1 MSAAAIKAFG
11 VLTLVFDGFILL
23 AFNRRRFLDGPLPL
37 RAIIAMAVYVF
48 AVALIGVG
56 LLLLRKWAAIVF
68 ALALVAFPTWMA
80 IESIGEASPG
90 FYLMMLAAGIV
101 LILPIIVIL
110 RSWRL
115 LSWRGKSLP

>member
-1 MSAAAIKAFG
+1 MSAAAIRTFG
-11 VLTLVFDGFILL
+11 ILTLGIDAFILL
-23 AFNRRRFLDGPLPL
+23 AFNHRRFLEGPLPL
-37 RAIIAMAVYVF
+37 RVVIALTVYVF
-48 AVALIGVG
+48 VVALIGVG

-68 ALALVAFPTWMA
+68 ALALVVFPTWMT
-80 IESIGEASPG
+80 IESIGEAPLG

-115 LSWRGKSLP
+115 LSWRGKWFL

>member
-1 MSAAAIKAFG
+1 MSAAAIRAFG
-11 VLTLVFDGFILL
+11 IITFIVDAFIVL

-37 RAIIAMAVYVF
+37 RAFIAMAVYIF
-48 AVALIGVG
+48 AVTLVGLG
-56 LLLLRKWAAIVF
+56 LLLLRKWAAIIF
-68 ALALVAFPTWMA
+68 ALAVVVFPTWMT
-80 IESIGEASPG
+80 IELIGEAPLG

-115 LSWRGKSLP
+115 LSWRGKWLL